1 MTASPAGQPQRLPP
15 GWKWAKLG
23 ELARINPPRAPH
35 SPHSPEMSTTF
46 VPMAS
51 VSEDSG
57 TIAWPETRT
66 WSEVS
71 KGYTY
76 FEEGDVLFAK
86 ITPCMQ
92 NGKHAIASGL
102 NNGFGFGTTEFHVVR
117 PGQQVIAD
125 WVHRFLR
132 QPEVLAEATRHF
144 RGAVGQQRV
153 PKEFLMNL
161 PIPLPPLAEQK
172 RIVAILNEQM
182 AAVDRA
188 KKAAA
193 ERLEA
198 ARALGEALVER
209 VFDEVRDRKWPE
221 IHLGGLGDIVSGITL
236 GRKLRNDS
244 MSSVRPYL
252 RVANVKDGYL
262 DLNELKEIAVSSE
275 ECAKYLLKKGDL
287 LLTEGGDPDKLGRG
301 LCLERRNPKLPT
313 PKPYLQNS
321 SSSGKNQSAI
331 CFSSSRVT

>member
-1 MTASPAGQPQRLPP
+1 
-15 GWKWAKLG
+15 
-23 ELARINPPRAPH
+23 
-35 SPHSPEMSTTF
+35 
-46 VPMAS
+46 
-51 VSEDSG
+51 
-57 TIAWPETRT
+57 
-66 WSEVS
+66 
-71 KGYTY
+71 
-76 FEEGDVLFAK
+76 
-86 ITPCMQ
+86 
-92 NGKHAIASGL
+92 
-102 NNGFGFGTTEFHVVR
+102 
-117 PGQQVIAD
+117 
-125 WVHRFLR
+125 
-132 QPEVLAEATRHF
+132 
-144 RGAVGQQRV
+144 
-153 PKEFLMNL
+153 MNL

-198 ARALGEALVER
+198 ARALREALVER